1 MDASTT
7 AISGPIVTVLEG
19 DSVDISCTST
29 GVPTPSITW
38 SFNGTAAPF
47 NQTDTVVDYRVTILA
62 ANDFTVDP
70 GVITSELHIVSASY
84 PDHDGEYTCVGVNSE
99 DAVFTSSS
107 AFITVQ
113 VQGITYSQMCG
124 VVSTHVLSRFY
135 QNTDIFVII
144 ILCIM
149 VQFTVK

>member
-1 MDASTT
+1 MCMYMHVCTLLSAVNASTT
-7 AISGPIVTVLEG
+7 AISGPTATVLEG
-19 DSVDISCTST
+19 ESVDISCAST

-47 NQTDTVVDYRVTILA
+47 NQTDTVVDFKATILA
-62 ANDFTVDP
+62 ANDLTVDP
-70 GVITSELHIVSASY
+70 GTITSELHIVSASY

-113 VQGITYSQMCG
+113 VQGTKS
-124 VVSTHVLSRFY
+124 
-135 QNTDIFVII
+135 
-144 ILCIM
+144 
-149 VQFTVK
+149 K

>member
-1 MDASTT
+1 MYVHVHVCTLWSAENASTT
-7 AISGPIVTVLEG
+7 AISGPTVTILEG

-47 NQTDTVVDYRVTILA
+47 NQTDTVVDYRVNILS
-62 ANDFTVDP
+62 ANQFTVDP
-70 GVITSELHIVSASY
+70 GSITSELHIVSASY
-84 PDHDGEYTCVGVNSE
+84 PDHDGEYSCVGVNSE

-113 VQGITYSQMCG
+113 VQGTG
-124 VVSTHVLSRFY
+124 
-135 QNTDIFVII
+135 
-144 ILCIM
+144 
-149 VQFTVK
+149 